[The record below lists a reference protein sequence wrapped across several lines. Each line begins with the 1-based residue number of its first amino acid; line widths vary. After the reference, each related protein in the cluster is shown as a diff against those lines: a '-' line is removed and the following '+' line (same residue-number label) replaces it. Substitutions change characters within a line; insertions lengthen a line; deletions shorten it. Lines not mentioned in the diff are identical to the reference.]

1 MELLGGTLGSGDQVI
16 FGAGKPLAVQL
27 ITIILPSSASSNT
40 SLFGSVIVLGSI
52 NMWENHD
59 ITWDEASVIDGND
72 KWIQRC
78 HLEGWYNRLMKSA
91 MNRDEGFVP
100 SDYDYLIRMV
110 RNRQGSSNSRLLSN
124 VYFLFIFYNI

>member
-52 NMWENHD
+52 NMRENHD
-59 ITWDEASVIDGND
+59 MKRALLMATISEYKDVIWKDGT
-72 KWIQRC
+72 
-78 HLEGWYNRLMKSA
+78 
-91 MNRDEGFVP
+91 
-100 SDYDYLIRMV
+100 SD
-110 RNRQGSSNSRLLSN
+110 
-124 VYFLFIFYNI
+124 